1 MVRLGIVLL
10 LSGLLR
16 PPRLEFEPLLLSFD
30 LLLDEPEG
38 VLRFLHVFVLK
49 GLNEVTNA
57 RSEVLNPSLLSEQL
71 AGWEHSVRPGSFS
84 AQYLQ
89 RAAIPFAGVL
99 ARVVPVGQITAG
111 LAMIAGFWTPLFAF
125 IALVMIV
132 NFYVASG
139 AIFTFGFLT
148 NPYGLPVL
156 GGTLALA
163 IGGVRLPLGLR
174 S

>member
-1 MVRLGIVLL
+1 MAIDRQGTGLT
-10 LSGLLR
+10 LLR
-16 PPRLEFEPLLLSFD
+16 ILL
-30 LLLDEPEG
+30 G
-38 VLRFLHVFVLK
+38 VFFLFQ
-49 GLNEVTNA
+49 GLNNLPW
-57 RSEVLNPSLLSEQL
+57 VLNPSLLSDQL

-99 ARVVPVGQITAG
+99 ARLVPVGQITAG

-125 IALVMIV
+125 IAFVMIV
-132 NFYVASG
+132 NFYIASG

-163 IGGVRLPLGLR
+163 IGGVRLPLSLR

>member
-1 MVRLGIVLL
+1 MAIDRQGTGLT
-10 LSGLLR
+10 LLR
-16 PPRLEFEPLLLSFD
+16 ILL
-30 LLLDEPEG
+30 G
-38 VLRFLHVFVLK
+38 VFFLFQ
-49 GLNEVTNA
+49 GLNNLPW
-57 RSEVLNPSLLSEQL
+57 VLNSSLLSEQL

-89 RAAIPFAGVL
+89 RAAIPFAGVI
-99 ARVVPVGQITAG
+99 ARLVPVGQITAG

-125 IALVMIV
+125 IAFVMIA
-132 NFYVASG
+132 NFYIASG

-156 GGTLALA
+156 GGTLALT
-163 IGGVRLPLGLR
+163 IGGVRLPLSLR